1 MASFIVEGGHKLHGS
16 ITPQGAKNEA
26 LQVLCAV
33 LLTKETVVISNLPDI
48 LDVNN
53 LIDLLSSIGVKVD
66 KQAKGRYAFTA
77 AELDTEY
84 LRSAD
89 FLKKCN
95 KLRGSVML
103 IVDHIINGEVTWR
116 YPFFT
121 ALEEAG
127 GLQVMLREML
137 TVGVPMSLVLTAVW
151 VGYALLKERKTQ
163 KALSN

>member
-1 MASFIVEGGHKLHGS
+1 MSCFIVPLTQAIATSAYRKTHKNFIES
-16 ITPQGAKNEA
+16 PDASA
-26 LQVLCAV
+26 L
-33 LLTKETVVISNLPDI
+33 KRNLPA
-48 LDVNN
+48 LEKM
-53 LIDLLSSIGVKVD
+53 LWG
-66 KQAKGRYAFTA
+66 
-77 AELDTEY
+77 
-84 LRSAD
+84 
-89 FLKKCN
+89 
-95 KLRGSVML
+95 GSVML